1 MTSQMLREI
10 EETPDLVA
18 RLIDEAGPE
27 ISSVASTIRRRSPRW
42 ATFVARGTSDHAGTF
57 ARYLFES
64 RLGIRSAM
72 AATSTV
78 NLYRAELDWSHGLV
92 VAVSQS
98 GQSPDVCDYLS
109 SARAGGALTLAIT
122 NDVGSPLA
130 GAAELV
136 IDCHAGTEQSVPATK
151 TYVAELVSLAFLVA
165 AMPGGSV
172 LTGPI
177 LELPFQLQ
185 DTMRRAR
192 EWLSTSGVIAEF
204 ASHDGALILGRGHN
218 LATAL
223 ETALKLKETARIF
236 AEAYSTADFEH
247 GPTTLA
253 AVGVPTL
260 AFRPRG
266 AVGRMVDDTLRRVVK
281 QSGSCWVVGDEP
293 SPLVTDRPALVLSP
307 IIEELSPIPFVVP
320 GQLLAEAVARSSG
333 LDPDAP
339 VGLSKVTLTS

>member
-253 AVGVPTL
+253 DVGVPIL